1 MSGII
6 QRLARP
12 RVGALIALAAGL
24 FAACSDPP
32 KPDFEFFDAC
42 DPRQAPDAECYAS
55 KRAPSSPN
63 VALATEI
70 AHRFIDEHPASEQ
83 DWNWEEGVL
92 MYAMTELY
100 RVTGETAIRD
110 YYEAWIDHHL
120 AEGWGISWSDSCPP
134 ALAAIALYA
143 ETGDEAYAAV
153 PIEVLRFLEEDALRT
168 EQGGI
173 SHMGTLNV
181 RTLWIDSLFMFGMV
195 LTRWGEFDDDDDA
208 LDEMRDQLDIFATL
222 LQSDSGLF
230 VHAYE
235 WPLTYDTDIYWGR
248 GNSWVTIAAADYLR
262 ARTLRYEEDLRASEI
277 LARQIDGVLAAQD
290 ADTGLWWSIMNRPD
304 EVYLETS
311 ATALFTY
318 GMIRAYRY
326 GLVDDRVLAPATAAM
341 EGLQGTIARDA
352 DDRPY
357 VTGISGPTSVGT
369 FDEYSRVPLEDDL
382 SYGVGGVILALIE
395 TSGLL

>member
-1 MSGII
+1 
-6 QRLARP
+6 
-12 RVGALIALAAGL
+12 LAAVLGGL
-24 FAACSDPP
+24 VAACSEPP
-32 KPDFEFFDAC
+32 KPDFEFYDAC
-42 DPRQAPDAECYAS
+42 DPRQAPDDACYAS
-55 KRAPSSPN
+55 KRDPSSAN
-63 VALATEI
+63 VALASEI
-70 AHRFIDEHPASEQ
+70 AQRYIAEHPPAEQ

-100 RVTGETAIRD
+100 RVTGDTAVRD
-110 YYEAWIDHHL
+110 YYKAWLDYHL

-134 ALAAIALYA
+134 ALTAIALYA

-153 PIEVLRFLEEDALRT
+153 PIEVLRFLDEDALRT

-195 LTRWGEFDDDDDA
+195 LTRWGELDHDRDA

-230 VHAYE
+230 VHAYD

-248 GNSWVTIAAADYLR
+248 GNSWVTVSDADYLR
-262 ARTLRYEEDLRASEI
+262 ARALRYEEDERAQEI
-277 LARQIDGVLAAQD
+277 LLRQIDGVLAAQD
-290 ADTGLWWSIMNRPD
+290 ADSGLWWTIMNRPG
-304 EVYLETS
+304 EIYLETS

-318 GMIRAYRY
+318 GMVRAYRY
-326 GLVDDRVLAPATAAM
+326 GLVDDRVLAPAAAAM
-341 EGLQGTIARDA
+341 AGIDTMIARDA

-369 FDEYSRVPLEDDL
+369 FDEYSHVPLEDDL